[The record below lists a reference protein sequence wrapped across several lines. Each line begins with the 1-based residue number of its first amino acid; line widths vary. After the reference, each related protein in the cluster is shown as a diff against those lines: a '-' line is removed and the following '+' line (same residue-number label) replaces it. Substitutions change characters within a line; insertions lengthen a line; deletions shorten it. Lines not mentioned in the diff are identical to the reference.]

1 MKLTP
6 MTEADLEMVRMWR
19 NSPHVVEQM
28 FFQNHI
34 TKEQQ
39 EAWFSTRPKD
49 DKYWIITVDKPIG
62 MCNLKNVIMG
72 HQAEIGI
79 FIGEKEYLNS
89 NIAFKAMLEVH
100 DYAFMFMGLGLKYTI
115 ARARPG
121 NKRAIRFNKAFGY
134 EMIKGIS
141 PEVFMTLSAENYF
154 KKRKLFSNI

>member
-1 MKLTP
+1 MKLVP
-6 MTEADLEMVRMWR
+6 MTEADLEMVRTWR
-19 NSPHVVEQM
+19 NSPHVNENM

-39 EAWFSTRPKD
+39 QAWFSTRPKD
-49 DKYWIITVDKPIG
+49 DEYWIICTDKPIG

-100 DYAFMFMGLGLKYTI
+100 DYAFMDLGLRHTI
-115 ARARPG
+115 ARIKPG

-134 EMIKGIS
+134 EVVES
-141 PEVFMTLSAENYF
+141 LTPEVFLTLSAQTYLQ
-154 KKRKLFSNI
+154 KRPLFSNI